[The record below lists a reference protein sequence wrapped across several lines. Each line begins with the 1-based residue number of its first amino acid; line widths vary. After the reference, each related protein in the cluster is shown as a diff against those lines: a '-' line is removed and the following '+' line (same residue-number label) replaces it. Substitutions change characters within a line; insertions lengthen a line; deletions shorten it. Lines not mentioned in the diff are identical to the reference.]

1 MLHSRL
7 PRLSSVIK
15 NSLSR
20 QTLSTGNGF
29 GGSSLKIA
37 PVQEL
42 VFPIVS
48 TSVLLAGSTPST
60 CVEESSPLV
69 IEVSKIVLLALW
81 FWCLIGANF
90 CFNSISAI
98 VGSYTQDV

>member
-1 MLHSRL
+1 MVHSRL

-37 PVQEL
+37 PAQEL

-48 TSVLLAGSTPST
+48 TSVLLADSTPPT

-69 IEVSKIVLLALW
+69 IEVSKIVVLAFW

-90 CFNSISAI
+90 CLNSISSI